1 MDLLD
6 TKRYCIMKKRYVSPH
21 FNVIEEEIVQHLL
34 ESSPTI
40 PTGGEYNGET
50 PIEGRGFSW
59 GSSDVDDEY

>member
-1 MDLLD
+1 
-6 TKRYCIMKKRYVSPH
+6 MKKRYVSPH